1 MYAELEKRLKDLGIV
16 NMLAG
21 SAFSETEDVYL
32 SRDSYEFHKHMG
44 YEKVAQLK
52 GIGKKFDRW
61 YDLLWMQEK
70 L

>member
-1 MYAELEKRLKDLGIV
+1 MIKIREAT
-16 NMLAG
+16 N
-21 SAFSETEDVYL
+21 
-32 SRDSYEFHKHMG
+32 DSYEFHKHMG

-61 YDLLWMQEK
+61 YDLLWMHKK